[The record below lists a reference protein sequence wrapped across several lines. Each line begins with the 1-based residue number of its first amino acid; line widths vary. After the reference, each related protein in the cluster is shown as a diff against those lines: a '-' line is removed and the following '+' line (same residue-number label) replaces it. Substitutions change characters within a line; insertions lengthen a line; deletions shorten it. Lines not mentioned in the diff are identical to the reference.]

1 MLSVCNSLVSG
12 LEAPIEATKARID
25 KQRDKQLLDKERAKE
40 LLMFRGRSFW
50 ATAQAVVRQ
59 QQ

>member
-1 MLSVCNSLVSG
+1 

-59 QQ
+59 QQPSNY

>member
-1 MLSVCNSLVSG
+1 MGFHKNRSSSTGVTEQEGKSDR
-12 LEAPIEATKARID
+12 K
-25 KQRDKQLLDKERAKE
+25 KLLIKTAKTRAKE